1 MNKFLSL
8 ILVVLVSFSFASE
21 VEKEIPA
28 LPVFEVVKP
37 SFERVG
43 KIVPPKVAKI
53 EVDTV
58 ASLDKPFKVF
68 SGENK
73 KTWNQE
79 NPEIR
84 LGVQF

>member
-37 SFERVG
+37 SFERIG
-43 KIVPPKVAKI
+43 KIAPPSVKGIK
-53 EVDTV
+53 VDTV
-58 ASLDKPFKVF
+58 ASLDKPFKEHA
-68 SGENK
+68 GEGK
-73 KTWNQE
+73 KTWEEE
-79 NPEIR
+79 NHIIR
-84 LGVQF
+84 LGLQF

>member
-28 LPVFEVVKP
+28 LPSFEVVKP
-37 SFERVG
+37 SFNRTG
-43 KIVPPKVAKI
+43 KIVAPSVKSIK
-53 EVDTV
+53 VDTV
-58 ASLDKPFKVF
+58 ASLDKPFKVYA
-68 SGENK
+68 GENK

-84 LGVQF
+84 LGLQF